1 MKKISFVI
9 ILVFVLGCIMYYY
22 AEKKNISL
30 LQETSDKAQV
40 FAQKTFNK
48 LQEYH
53 PEAKDKVIPRVENA
67 KPASLVGEWVLSS
80 FDLNKVKELTSF
92 APKKLSDFSLHFDT
106 EGQVSG
112 TTDCN
117 GFFGSYT
124 KEGDSL
130 QFGTL
135 GSTMMYCSDSHET
148 VYHDILSHI
157 DHFELTESGL
167 VLSNAEKGIRLLY
180 TVK

>member
-9 ILVFVLGCIMYYY
+9 ILLFVLGCIMYYY
-22 AEKKNISL
+22 GEKKNISL
-30 LQETSDKAQV
+30 LQKTSDKAQI

-53 PEAKDKVIPRVENA
+53 PEEKDRVIPRIENT

-80 FDLNKVKELTSF
+80 FDLTKVKELASF
-92 APKKLSDFSLHFDT
+92 APSNLSDFSLHFDT

-117 GFFGSYT
+117 NFFGPYT
-124 KEGDSL
+124 SEINNIS
-130 QFGTL
+130 FGALATTL
-135 GSTMMYCSDSHET
+135 MACPDAQEHLYHE
-148 VYHDILSHI
+148 ILSQI
-157 DHFELTESGL
+157 NHFELTESGL
-167 VLSNAEKGIRLLY
+167 VLSNVEKGIRLLY